1 MEAEVKEKRKKRNA
15 EGAPR
20 PFKEERKISSTN
32 GTGAAKHSH
41 AKEWYFTPHTKI
53 NFKRI

>member
-1 MEAEVKEKRKKRNA
+1 MKEKRKKRNA